1 MLLVTHASTNEF
13 WSCWQRL
20 TLPSVTQPGC
30 RASMSWQA
38 TAPEAVY
45 NIKHPYM
52 SSAEPMIEEANS
64 ALTPYLLDFAQ
75 VQA

>member
-1 MLLVTHASTNEF
+1 MLLVTHASINGC

-30 RASMSWQA
+30 RASISWQA

-45 NIKHPYM
+45 TIKHPYM
-52 SSAEPMIEEANS
+52 STAEPMIEEANS
-64 ALTPYLLDFAQ
+64 PLTSYLLNFAQ
-75 VQA
+75 IQA